1 MTMSSAG
8 VSAGA
13 ARHARTNTNRAVA
26 GLVLSAGIG
35 LSGCAS
41 WSPPRTPIADS
52 TRAHDIVPA
61 TWSVATSNA
70 SVATT
75 ETADWWQHFN
85 DAELTALVRQA
96 LDANTDVRSAQAAL
110 REARAL
116 RDVQAAALYP
126 SLDAYVSGQRD
137 RSANGSSGTQSTSS
151 NEVYEAGLDA
161 SWEIDVFGANRNALR
176 ATEADA
182 RASAAS
188 LADTQVSIAAEVALA
203 YIEVRGGQTRLGIAR
218 ENLASQ
224 LKTLQITQWRRQAGL
239 TTSLDVEQA
248 RATSE
253 QTRAQIPELEISVA
267 KAAHSLAVLVGESP
281 SSMLPKLQQATTAP
295 PVPAEDLAL
304 SMPAQTLRQRP
315 DVRAAEHQVSAAKAL
330 VSEAE
335 AQRYPKFTLSG
346 SLGLQALTFGA
357 LTGGTASTVSA
368 LLGSVSMPIFSGGAN
383 TAQIRAKDA
392 ALEQAWIN
400 YEAQIL
406 TALQEVEDALAALQ
420 GDREKLAT
428 LRNAAKA
435 SDNAALLASQRY
447 KAGLVDFQV
456 VLETQRTLLDTQDSV
471 AVAATSVS
479 SDYVRLYKA
488 LGGGWQPDA
497 TQRDPWTP

>member
-1 MTMSSAG
+1 MTDG
-8 VSAGA
+8 
-13 ARHARTNTNRAVA
+13 
-26 GLVLSAGIG
+26 
-35 LSGCAS
+35 
-41 WSPPRTPIADS
+41 
-52 TRAHDIVPA
+52 TRAQEIVPA
-61 TWSVATSNA
+61 TWSVAAPDA
-70 SVATT
+70 SVAP
-75 ETADWWQHFN
+75 TATAEWWRYFN
-85 DAELTALVRQA
+85 DAELTALVQQA
-96 LDANTDVRSAQAAL
+96 LQANTDVRSAQATL

-126 SLDAYVSGQRD
+126 STDVYASGQRNK
-137 RSANGSSGTQSTSS
+137 SASGSSGTRSADNTGSYDT
-151 NEVYEAGLDA
+151 YEAGFDA
-161 SWEIDVFGANRNALR
+161 AWEIDIFGANRSALR
-176 ATEADA
+176 AAEADA

-203 YIEVRGGQTRLGIAR
+203 YIEARGGQTRLNIAR

-253 QTRAQIPELEISVA
+253 QTRAQIPELEISLA

-281 SSMLPKLQQATTAP
+281 GGMRAKLQQATTAQ
-295 PVPAEDLAL
+295 PVPADDLAL

-330 VSEAE
+330 VSQAE

-357 LTGGTASTVSA
+357 LTGGATTTVST
-368 LLGSVSMPIFSGGAN
+368 LLGSISMPIFSGGAN
-383 TAQIRAKDA
+383 TAQIRAQDA

-400 YEAQIL
+400 YEARIL
-406 TALQEVEDALAALQ
+406 AALQEVEDSLAALQ
-420 GDREKLAT
+420 GDRERLAT

-435 SDNAALLASQRY
+435 SDNAALLARQRY
-447 KAGLVDFQV
+447 TTGLIDFQV
-456 VLETQRTLLDTQDSV
+456 VLETQRTLLETQDSV
-471 AVAATSVS
+471 AVAATAVS